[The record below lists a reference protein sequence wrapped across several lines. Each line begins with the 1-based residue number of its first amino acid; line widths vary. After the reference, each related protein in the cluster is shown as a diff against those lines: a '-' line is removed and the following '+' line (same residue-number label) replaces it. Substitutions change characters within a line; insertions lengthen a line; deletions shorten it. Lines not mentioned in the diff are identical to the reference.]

1 MTVFLVCLKDR
12 LYIGLVD
19 KFNFNFGLLWVS
31 FGTFSFL
38 SMLQEKQPKKSP
50 TLARFQ
56 DWLRTHPNVV
66 NAQYKHV
73 IHYFGGGVKKWSC
86 FLSNDKEKKLTL

>member
-73 IHYFGGGVKKWSC
+73 IHYLGGVLKSGLVFYQMIKKKS
-86 FLSNDKEKKLTL
+86 